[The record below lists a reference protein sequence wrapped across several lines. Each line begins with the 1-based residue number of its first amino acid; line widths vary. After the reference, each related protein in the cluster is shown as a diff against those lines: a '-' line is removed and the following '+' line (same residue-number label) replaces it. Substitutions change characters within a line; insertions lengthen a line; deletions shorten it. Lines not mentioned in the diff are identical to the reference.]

1 MSQDPDKTLHD
12 DLRLTAAMDLSG
24 PIDESLHGEPTDASL
39 DDTQLDDALSFEMPE
54 KLWTLRRVCIATL
67 IVAAAA
73 GELAW
78 ALSSRDS
85 LAARR
90 EAAARLTESEKADL
104 EDKRERFAKLDPA
117 EQTRLRELHAELS
130 RDPSPEALHATMDK
144 YLRWKAQL
152 SPQESA
158 MLAGLKPDERAARVA
173 AVRAEERAVDDRRFA
188 ESDSKKLIG
197 WIEHQVRSHQA
208 AILAGF
214 PSAMRERF
222 EMMGDHERNLALI
235 YYLVSTRGSGARLEM
250 FVSELPKLREQLS
263 PAAQARWDAA
273 AKNPSDFKLLLSDW
287 IRQSFERAVVM
298 RDPSKSNFTISEKDL
313 KNYFE
318 KMPEDD
324 RQRLMALPGDERTS
338 HLRRDYL
345 RSKGLIKEP
354 GGKFGPFGRG
364 PFGTPADGPGGE
376 NRGGF
381 RRPTDGEHHG
391 PPNGPRPGERRPGGE
406 VPPPP
411 PPARLLEGELRPD
424 GIPGDER
431 NPTGPTSQSPRVDRD
446 KKFSPD
452 RRPTLDDE
460 KRPGIDDSAKPARR
474 SEA

>member
-1 MSQDPDKTLHD
+1 
-12 DLRLTAAMDLSG
+12 MDFSG
-24 PIDESLHGEPTDASL
+24 PLDESLRGDPAETVLDAVE
-39 DDTQLDDALSFEMPE
+39 AFEIPE
-54 KLWTLRRVCIATL
+54 KSWTARRVCIAAL

-85 LAARR
+85 SAARR
-90 EAAARLTESEKADL
+90 EAVARLSESEKADL

-117 EQTRLRELHAELS
+117 EQARLRELQAELA
-130 RDPSPEALHATMDK
+130 RDPSPEALHLTMDK

-158 MLAGLKPDERAARVA
+158 TLAGLKPEERAARVA
-173 AVRAEERAVDDRRFA
+173 AVRADERAADDRRFE

-197 WIEHQVRSHQA
+197 WLESQVRAHQTK
-208 AILAGF
+208 ILAGF
-214 PSAMRERF
+214 PPPTRERF
-222 EMMGDHERNLALI
+222 EMMGDHERTLALI

-250 FVSELPKLREQLS
+250 FISELPKLRAQLS
-263 PAAQARWDAA
+263 PAAQARWDVA
-273 AKNPSDFKLLLSDW
+273 AKNPNDFKLLLSDW

-298 RDPSKSNFTISEKDL
+298 RDPSKANFAISEMDL

-318 KMPEDD
+318 KMPEDE

-364 PFGTPADGPGGE
+364 PFGAPVDGPGGE
-376 NRGGF
+376 GRPGF
-381 RRPTDGEHHG
+381 RRPTDDEHHG
-391 PPNGPRPGERRPGGE
+391 PPPGPKPGERRPGGE
-406 VPPPP
+406 TMAAPPPP
-411 PPARLLEGELRPD
+411 RPFEGVIRPD
-424 GIPGDER
+424 GLRGGER
-431 NPTGPTSQSPRVDRD
+431 NPDGSTVPSPRGERD
-446 KKFSPD
+446 KKSSPD
-452 RRPTLDDE
+452 RKPLLEDE
-460 KRPGIDDSAKPARR
+460 KKRRLDTDAGPERR